1 MKQQVVYLP
10 ENIAQ
15 SNLVIEDKNTK
26 TIFKAPNKMIIKK
39 IFGKTNDIMLGYS
52 TNIRTLGVFSKN
64 FMNQMY
70 SMHPD
75 FVDPVEDPE
84 DNESENSDSESESE
98 SNSEDRDKLFD
109 VLVDPTIEKGTLI
122 IHFKTKS

>member
-10 ENIAQ
+10 ENITQ

-52 TNIRTLGVFSKN
+52 SNIRTLGVFPKN

-84 DNESENSDSESESE
+84 DNESENSESESE

-109 VLVDPTIEKGTLI
+109 VLTDPTIEKGTLI

>member
-1 MKQQVVYLP
+1 MKQHDVYLP
-10 ENIAQ
+10 PNILE

-26 TIFKAPNKMIIKK
+26 SVFKAPDNMIIKK
-39 IFGKTNDIMLGYS
+39 IFGQTNDIMIGYS
-52 TNIRTLGVFSKN
+52 TSIRTLGVFSKN
-64 FMNQMY
+64 YMNELY

-75 FVDPVEDPE
+75 FVDPVDNSE
-84 DNESENSDSESESE
+84 DNESDNSDSESESN

-109 VLVDPTIEKGTLI
+109 VLADSTIEKGKLV